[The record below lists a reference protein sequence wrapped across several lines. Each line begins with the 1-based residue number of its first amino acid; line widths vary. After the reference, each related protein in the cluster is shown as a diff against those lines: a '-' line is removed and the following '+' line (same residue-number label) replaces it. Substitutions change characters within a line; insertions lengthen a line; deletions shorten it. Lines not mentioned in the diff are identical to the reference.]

1 MTKQSI
7 IERTLEAINRLP
19 VNKAEEISDFA
30 DFVIKR
36 FEDQRLT
43 EELKHVISN
52 SKTFEFLHH
61 HAVRYVRAA
70 ACRTTDKFGSPN
82 QQQEAKKNSW

>member
-7 IERTLEAINRLP
+7 IERTVEVINRLP
-19 VNKAEEISDFA
+19 NNKAEEISDFA

-36 FEDQRLT
+36 YEDQKLT
-43 EELKHVISN
+43 DELQHIIVN

-61 HAVRYVRAA
+61 EEDLY
-70 ACRTTDKFGSPN
+70 S
-82 QQQEAKKNSW
+82 EADIKEKYNG

>member
-7 IERTLEAINRLP
+7 IERTVEAINRLP
-19 VNKAEEISDFA
+19 DNKAEEISDFA

-36 FEDQRLT
+36 FEDQRLS

-61 HAVRYVRAA
+61 EEDLY
-70 ACRTTDKFGSPN
+70 S
-82 QQQEAKKNSW
+82 EADIKEKYNG

>member
-7 IERTLEAINRLP
+7 IERTVEAINRLP
-19 VNKAEEISDFA
+19 DNKAEEISDFA

-36 FEDQRLT
+36 FEDQRLS
-43 EELKHVISN
+43 EGLKHVISN

-61 HAVRYVRAA
+61 EEDLY
-70 ACRTTDKFGSPN
+70 S
-82 QQQEAKKNSW
+82 EADIKEKYNG

>member
-1 MTKQSI
+1 MTKKSI

-36 FEDQRLT
+36 FEDQTLSK
-43 EELKHVISN
+43 ELKHVISN

-61 HAVRYVRAA
+61 EEDLY
-70 ACRTTDKFGSPN
+70 S
-82 QQQEAKKNSW
+82 EADIKEKYNG

>member
-7 IERTLEAINRLP
+7 IERTVEVINSLP
-19 VNKAEEISDFA
+19 DNKAEEISDFA

-36 FEDQRLT
+36 YEDQRLT
-43 EELKHVISN
+43 EELQHVITN

-61 HAVRYVRAA
+61 EEDLY
-70 ACRTTDKFGSPN
+70 S
-82 QQQEAKKNSW
+82 EADTKEKYNG